1 MYGALTETVL
11 RKGLPF
17 AFAGAV
23 ALSANTAANASE
35 WYMIN
40 PEDLNVSVIT
50 FNAGCDL
57 EEPLIFV
64 IECIAERLNLNV
76 QAATGADSTQDWP
89 PDSLIGL
96 YALYED
102 AEIPWE
108 GGGALALAC
117 GHASIKLPDGA
128 ELKKI
133 RLSLNTDEYA
143 YYDVK
148 IWQVNGKRN
157 DNALLLSEDFG
168 TAPITPDAPADNFK
182 IENVHKN
189 LSGTINNKRYSYTM
203 QICGLGI
210 FYQARIKYD
219 LAS

>member
-1 MYGALTETVL
+1 MYGALTETIL

-23 ALSANTAANASE
+23 ALSANTEANAD
-35 WYMIN
+35 WLMIN
-40 PEDLNVSVIT
+40 PEDLNMSVIT

-57 EEPLIFV
+57 EQPIEYVLKCIYERIEPRDGLS
-64 IECIAERLNLNV
+64 ASGR
-76 QAATGADSTQDWP
+76 GDWP

-117 GHASIKLPDGA
+117 GHASIKLPQGA
-128 ELKKI
+128 ELEKI
-133 RLSLNTDEYA
+133 RLSLNNDEYA

-148 IWQVNGKRN
+148 IWQVSGKRN
-157 DNALLLSEDFG
+157 DNTLLFAEDFG
-168 TAPITPDAPADNFK
+168 SAPITPDAPADNFK
-182 IENVHKN
+182 IENVHKA
-189 LSGTINNKRYSYTM
+189 LSGTINNKKYSYTM

-210 FYQARIKYD
+210 FYQARIRYSP
-219 LAS
+219 AS

>member
-1 MYGALTETVL
+1 MYGALTETIL

-23 ALSANTAANASE
+23 ALSANSAANASDF
-35 WYMIN
+35 YMIN
-40 PEDLNVSVIT
+40 PEDLNMSVIT

-57 EEPLIFV
+57 EEPLPYV
-64 IECIAERLNLNV
+64 IKCIYERFENEEPL
-76 QAATGADSTQDWP
+76 ASGRDDWP

-117 GHASIKLPDGA
+117 GHASIKLPQGA
-128 ELKKI
+128 SLEKI
-133 RLSLNTDEYA
+133 RLTLNTDEYA

-148 IWQVNGKRN
+148 IWQVNGKRT
-157 DNALLLSEDFG
+157 DNTLLLSEDFG
-168 TAPITPDAPADNFK
+168 SAPITPDAPADNFK
-182 IENVHKN
+182 IDHRTKN
-189 LSGTINNKRYSYTM
+189 LAGTINNKKYSYTM

-210 FYQARIKYD
+210 FYQARIKYEP
-219 LAS
+219 AS